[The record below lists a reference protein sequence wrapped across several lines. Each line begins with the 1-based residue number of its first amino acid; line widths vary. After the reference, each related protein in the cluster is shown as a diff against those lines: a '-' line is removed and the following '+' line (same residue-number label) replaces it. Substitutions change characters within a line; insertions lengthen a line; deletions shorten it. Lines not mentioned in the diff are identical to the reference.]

1 MMQQKNKIIFPV
13 FWVILLVM
21 TVIVGFAQG
30 KKAEETVLIN
40 TQAQAADLM
49 GLYEPGETDLN
60 DSEEGAVTLSEEDLL
75 SGGALSEGAY
85 ILSGDYHN
93 TIEVDAGD
101 RIVHLIL
108 DNADIRTNEG
118 PAVLVRSAAKLVITA
133 KEGTQNVLA
142 DCAFYTEKNVNAA
155 VFSYSDVTIN
165 GTGELQITGF
175 LKDAVNTKGVFKGLD
190 TILRI
195 KAKRN
200 AINADDGMLLK
211 LSGMTAE
218 AEKDGLKTG
227 IHKRISKGNIY
238 ILSGEN
244 RIIAGNTAILSGRD
258 LFASSCSLS
267 INAVVNGIETGGGSY
282 IDEGV
287 LTQ

>member
-1 MMQQKNKIIFPV
+1 MQQKDKILLPV

-30 KKAEETVLIN
+30 KKAGETVLFD
-40 TQAQAADLM
+40 TQARAADLT

-60 DSEEGAVTLSEEDLL
+60 DSEEGAIPLSDEELA
-75 SGGALSEGAY
+75 SSGALSEGTY
-85 ILSGDYHN
+85 ILSGDYNN
-93 TIEVDAGD
+93 TIEIDAHD
-101 RIVHLIL
+101 RIVRLIL
-108 DNADIRTNEG
+108 DNADVRTNEG
-118 PAVLVRSAAKLVITA
+118 PAIFVRSAAKLVITA

-155 VFSYSDVTIN
+155 VFSYSDVTVN

-175 LKDAVNTKGVFKGLD
+175 LKDAVNTRGVFKGLD
-190 TILRI
+190 AVLRI

-211 LSGMTAE
+211 LSEMTAE

-238 ILSGEN
+238 ILGGLN
-244 RIIAGNTAILSGRD
+244 RIIAGNTAIISGRD

-267 INAVVNGIETGGGSY
+267 INAVVNGIETAGGSY